1 MDSVYISR
9 VVRLINDY
17 KACEEYS
24 QEIEERLIS
33 ARELI
38 GRLVIERNELSAI
51 NEQLDNS
58 LKTMTIRKEKL
69 ERKLKRTRVFGVV
82 GTVVGTVGGV
92 LLVVLI

>member
-38 GRLVIERNELSAI
+38 GRLVVERNELVSI
-51 NEQLDNS
+51 TDELDNS

-69 ERKLKRTRVFGVV
+69 ERKLKRTRIFGVV
-82 GTVVGTVGGV
+82 GTVGGFVVGV